1 MIQKTSLDLKEIY
14 QPIEAWLPKVEERI
28 YDILSTP
35 NELSAEVIE
44 HFFRAKG
51 KFLRPALT
59 LFGVSFSSERMEAA
73 VVTAAALEIFHS
85 ATLIHDD
92 IVDSACLRRSLPTI
106 NVKWDPQVAVLV
118 GDYLHDRAISAI
130 FSTRNDRV
138 IAAFLET
145 AGIVCDGEILE
156 LKEKNN
162 FSLTEETYFTII
174 ERKTAAL
181 LGTCIESGAILGHLS
196 SEEVIALRR
205 YGLYFGMAFQI
216 VDDCL
221 DFMGKENEFGK
232 TLGADLKAGVLTL
245 PLIRLI
251 ALLDEPQKAEIFSQ
265 VKNGLGHSQLSDL
278 LRLLEEYDA
287 LSYAYD
293 RAREYADRAQLE
305 LTIFPDSPS
314 RVSLEM
320 LLHYVIERHR

>member
-1 MIQKTSLDLKEIY
+1 
-14 QPIEAWLPKVEERI
+14 
-28 YDILSTP
+28 
-35 NELSAEVIE
+35 
-44 HFFRAKG
+44 
-51 KFLRPALT
+51 
-59 LFGVSFSSERMEAA
+59 
-73 VVTAAALEIFHS
+73 
-85 ATLIHDD
+85 
-92 IVDSACLRRSLPTI
+92 
-106 NVKWDPQVAVLV
+106 
-118 GDYLHDRAISAI
+118 
-130 FSTRNDRV
+130 
-138 IAAFLET
+138 
-145 AGIVCDGEILE
+145 
-156 LKEKNN
+156 
-162 FSLTEETYFTII
+162 
-174 ERKTAAL
+174 
-181 LGTCIESGAILGHLS
+181 
-196 SEEVIALRR
+196 
-205 YGLYFGMAFQI
+205 
-216 VDDCL
+216 
-221 DFMGKENEFGK
+221 MGKENEFGK